1 MFCSTN
7 ECNSFTG
14 HCYSCIAGYYGIK
27 CDNKCSF
34 GCQKSCNMISGS
46 CLCKHGYYRPNCS
59 LKCSSNCLDSECHQE
74 KGICSAC
81 NNGSYGDY
89 CDQKCFGD
97 CSSCLSDVECM
108 KCKNDLYYGKT
119 CNLTCNTACINK
131 TCDIAGYC
139 KGGCEDGKYGDR
151 CDQDC
156 LKHCISCQNLTM
168 CLECEP
174 GYFGISCQNVKI
186 FQPVRIGFLIIENVW
201 RNGFMLNVR
210 IIICHLFI
218 RKK

>member
-1 MFCSTN
+1 
-7 ECNSFTG
+7 
-14 HCYSCIAGYYGIK
+14 
-27 CDNKCSF
+27 
-34 GCQKSCNMISGS
+34 MISGS

-81 NNGSYGDY
+81 NNGSYGDF

-108 KCKNDLYYGKT
+108 ECKNDLYYGKT
-119 CNLTCNTACINK
+119 CNLPCNTACINK

-139 KGGCEDGKYGDR
+139 KEGCEDGKYGDR

-156 LKHCISCQNLTM
+156 LKHCISCQNSTM

-174 GYFGISCQNVKI
+174 GYFGISCQLCLKQLEKCENFSTCSHWISNNRKCLEKWI
-186 FQPVRIGFLIIENVW
+186 YAQRTYHFMPFIYEKKKFIE
-201 RNGFMLNVR
+201 FT
-210 IIICHLFI
+210 
-218 RKK
+218 